1 MFRQSSHSVLPA
13 NREDTSMLQSQL
25 QREITCLEMQLSR
38 LRRRDEFLDIIT
50 LQTYQE
56 MISARKEMLDTL

>member
-38 LRRRDEFLDIIT
+38 VRRRDEFLDIIT